1 VRNDVLRVAFRPEGE
16 WQIEVTAFEL
26 DPAQF
31 GLDQWYRTVDNMPQW
46 IQNKL
51 RKLQI
56 MQPPPPTHD
65 IEGIGRRMG
74 THVFWVYP
82 D

>member
-1 VRNDVLRVAFRPEGE
+1 VRNDTIRVEYRPEME

-26 DPAQF
+26 DPSQF
-31 GLDQWYRTVDNMPQW
+31 GLDGWYRTVDNMPQW

-56 MQPPPPTHD
+56 MQPPPPVHD